1 MGRRDGIHDSV
12 VHDVTD
18 VFRGKTA
25 EQLAALQAQI
35 ETKLKDTLEGVD
47 VGYWESLL
55 TQLKGEPPSG
65 PRGSPGRLRAGEA
78 GLLPLMAQRLDFCT
92 YVVSWFRSPY

>member
-25 EQLAALQAQI
+25 DQLTALQAQI
-35 ETKLKDTLEGVD
+35 QTKLKDTLEGVD

-55 TQLKGEPPSG
+55 TQLKGG
-65 PRGSPGRLRAGEA
+65 TWRMLDLK
-78 GLLPLMAQRLDFCT
+78 GL
-92 YVVSWFRSPY
+92 

>member
-1 MGRRDGIHDSV
+1 MLTAVGRRDGIHDSV

-25 EQLAALQAQI
+25 EQLTALQTQI
-35 ETKLKDTLEGVD
+35 ETKLRDTLEGVD

-55 TQLKGEPPSG
+55 TQLKGQLRGRVRSEP
-65 PRGSPGRLRAGEA
+65 
-78 GLLPLMAQRLDFCT
+78 
-92 YVVSWFRSPY
+92 V